1 MNKKG
6 FTLIEILAVIVILSL
21 VIVIVSTKG
30 FGAFDKTK
38 KTITEE
44 NLKTIKES
52 ANILAT
58 QIENC
63 NDDVDS
69 ELWNDDDDNN
79 LSTMN
84 EISDDKK
91 NCNGLKEKMS
101 SSECITVTV
110 RYLIQNNYLSE
121 HKDFDDLKNDNIK
134 LCKITI
140 DSKKEQVIVDTT
152 EIEDKEEIK
161 EIIKNDKK
169 ELTLSQT
176 IRKNATIAAQNNDSK
191 KTIMGNEVTKFKGPS
206 TNNEHVLNKAPDDYG
221 TSYYFRGE
229 VIDNYVEFGK
239 YKSDVYLGSGNK
251 MYSSLDECK
260 TNSSNRICT
269 KIQKSGE
276 PILWSIIRING
287 DDTVRLFLP
296 IDVMFG
302 QMKNY
307 AEENCGMDN
316 ACLGYM
322 YGTPGSTTY
331 EATHENKNDSN
342 AKTIIDKWYEDN
354 LYDTKFENYLADT
367 LFCGDKT
374 VSEGTGIAKQATVYS
389 NFDRNNQSNKEI
401 TSTLECAKGA
411 SNNYSRYTVKSY
423 KTIKKTETNGN
434 LKYPVAMLSADEA
447 MMAGNQNVYHFVN
460 GISCPSSSD
469 NSNTCS
475 FNTMSPGKGVINL
488 LSDNGSGNTFNPVI
502 NIITPDNKS
511 YYVSVYFGYPLNPVI
526 NLKSDVIVESGDGTK
541 DNPYKLK
548 LN

>member
-6 FTLIEILAVIVILSL
+6 FTLVEILAVIVILSL
-21 VIVIVSTKG
+21 VIVIISTKG

-69 ELWNDDDDNN
+69 ELWNGDDDNN

-110 RYLIQNNYLSE
+110 RYLIENNYLSE

-176 IRKNATIAAQNNDSK
+176 IRKNATIAAQNNDYK
-191 KTIMGNEVTKFKGPS
+191 KTIMGNQVTKFKGPS
-206 TNNEHVLNKAPDDYG
+206 TNGEHVLNKAPDDYG

-239 YKSDVYLGSGNK
+239 YKSDVYLGAGK
-251 MYSSLDECK
+251 KIYSSLDECK

-389 NFDRNNQSNKEI
+389 NFDRNNQSNEEI
-401 TSTLECAKGA
+401 TPTFECAKGA
-411 SNNYSRYTVKSY
+411 NDNYSRYTMNSY
-423 KTIKKTETNGN
+423 KTSKGTETNGN

-460 GISCPSSSD
+460 GISCPSSVD

-475 FNTMSPGKGVINL
+475 FNTMSPGKGTINP

-511 YYVSVYFGYPLNPVI
+511 YYVYVYSGYPLNPVI

>member
-6 FTLIEILAVIVILSL
+6 FTLVEILAVIVILSL

-69 ELWNDDDDNN
+69 ELWNGDDDNN

-110 RYLIQNNYLSE
+110 RYLIENNYLSE

-191 KTIMGNEVTKFKGPS
+191 KTIMGNQVTKFKGPS
-206 TNNEHVLNKAPDDYG
+206 TNGEHVLNKAPDDYG

-251 MYSSLDECK
+251 IYSSLGECK

-354 LYDTKFENYLADT
+354 LHDTKFENYLADT

-374 VSEGTGIAKQATVYS
+374 VSGGTGIAKQATVYS
-389 NFDRNNQSNKEI
+389 SFDRNNQSNEEI
-401 TSTLECAKGA
+401 TPTLECAKGA

-423 KTIKKTETNGN
+423 KTSKKTETNGN

-460 GISCPSSSD
+460 GISCPSSVD

-475 FNTMSPGKGVINL
+475 FNTMSPGKGTINP

-511 YYVSVYFGYPLNPVI
+511 YYVSVYYGYPLNPVI